1 MGRIQE
7 TETQFSLC
15 VRHSMARYKKSQ
27 EVDRRCCSAYLLE
40 SNLQLP
46 IMKHW
51 KRADELRQI
60 PFGWCITP
68 TSFLH
73 SNCPPEYMHS
83 TFLMVTGG
91 TCDVMVLKPFRSVFG
106 TYPTSCPFMRFLEVI
121 IPCVHNALIIMMT
134 IKSYIDFFLY
144 GEFFFCLLFVVV
156 CVTSTLEK
164 SAIASGVRV
173 GREVTCYIM
182 KAKKN
187 PVTILLRYILVDD
200 FTTLMY
206 QNVYSIASCFFIGN
220 IQVHCRRWFY
230 LNSWDCGVYRIYI

>member
-1 MGRIQE
+1 M
-7 TETQFSLC
+7 
-15 VRHSMARYKKSQ
+15 V
-27 EVDRRCCSAYLLE
+27 
-40 SNLQLP
+40 
-46 IMKHW
+46 
-51 KRADELRQI
+51 
-60 PFGWCITP
+60 
-68 TSFLH
+68 
-73 SNCPPEYMHS
+73 PPEYMHS

-106 TYPTSCPFMRFLEVI
+106 TYPSSCPFRVFLEVLL
-121 IPCVHNALIIMMT
+121 PCVHNALRP
-134 IKSYIDFFLY
+134 KSFLFLLVLLLR
-144 GEFFFCLLFVVV
+144 EFFFCLFCCCV
-156 CVTSTLEK
+156 CNFNLEK

-220 IQVHCRRWFY
+220 IQVHCRRCFY
-230 LNSWDCGVYRIYI
+230 LNSWDCGVYRIYIRLRYD